1 MENEKNGKNEKIYVG
16 KGRKKTTQ
24 YGELITINL
33 SLDNIP
39 DQFVRKVNGKRYVN
53 LTVTEMK
60 NPDPHGNTLTV
71 KVDTFVKRQKEDD
84 PFNF

>member
-1 MENEKNGKNEKIYVG
+1 MEEKIYVG

-39 DQFVRKVNGKRYVN
+39 DEFVRTFNGKRYVN
-53 LTVTEMK
+53 LVVTEMK
-60 NPDPHGNTLTV
+60 NPDPKGNTLTV
-71 KVDTFVKRQKEDD
+71 KVDTYRKEEKKDND